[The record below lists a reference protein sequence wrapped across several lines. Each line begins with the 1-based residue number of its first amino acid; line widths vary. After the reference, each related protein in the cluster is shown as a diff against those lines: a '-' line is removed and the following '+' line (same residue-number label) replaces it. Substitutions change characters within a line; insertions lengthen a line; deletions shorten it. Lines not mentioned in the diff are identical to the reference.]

1 MNDNADAPQGAKASF
16 GGCCTELKE
25 ALAAEDFEPLM
36 TVGPD
41 GILYLSVGL
50 VELEGE
56 EPGIVDHPVFF
67 CPFCGAGLQDKD
79 QVKATQ
85 QETAGSA

>member
-1 MNDNADAPQGAKASF
+1 MNDQAEAPQGATGNF
-16 GGCCTELKE
+16 GGCCNELKE
-25 ALAAEDFEPLM
+25 ALAAEDFEPLI

-67 CPFCGAGLQDKD
+67 CPFCGTELQSKD
-79 QVKATQ
+79 RVKSTQ